1 MLEVLQFGGGRD
13 SLACLYLLREKWQT
27 LVVCWMNT
35 GAAFPETI
43 EQMKRIKELV
53 PNFLEI
59 RSDVLS
65 DIDKNGWPSDVVP
78 MRNTGVGQEC
88 TGETGIKMRSWWNC
102 CMPNFWAP
110 MHHKMIEIG
119 ATRVYR
125 GQRLS
130 EDYKSPLRGGETI
143 DGIEYLMPLEGWTQ
157 QQVSEYLASQGVAE
171 PAHYKQ
177 TEKSLD
183 CWCCTAYLDAKLD
196 QLSYLKT
203 NHGEKYAIVIQKM
216 VAMDAAIEKASSPL
230 HIAAIKEKLAEG
242 KPVPGIMRTWR

>member
-13 SLACLYLLREKWQT
+13 SLACLYLLREKWPT
-27 LVVCWMNT
+27 LVVAWMNT

-43 EQMKRIKELV
+43 EQMEHIKALV

-59 RSDVLS
+59 RSDVLT
-65 DIDKNGWPSDVVP
+65 DIEKNGWPSDVVP
-78 MRNTGVGQEC
+78 MRNTGFGKEC

-110 MHHKMIEIG
+110 MHQKMIDIG

-130 EDYKSPLRGGETI
+130 EDYKSPLRGGQNI
-143 DGIEYLMPLEGWTQ
+143 DGIEYLMPLENWTQ
-157 QQVSEYLASQGVAE
+157 KQVSDYLASQGVAE

-177 TEKSLD
+177 TDKSLD

-196 QLSYLKT
+196 QLSYLKD
-203 NHGEKYAIVIQKM
+203 NHGKKFRIVIEKI
-216 VAMDAAIEKASSPL
+216 VAMNEAVNKARAPLSSAAMKHSISEYR
-230 HIAAIKEKLAEG
+230 KLVG
-242 KPVPGIMRTWR
+242 L